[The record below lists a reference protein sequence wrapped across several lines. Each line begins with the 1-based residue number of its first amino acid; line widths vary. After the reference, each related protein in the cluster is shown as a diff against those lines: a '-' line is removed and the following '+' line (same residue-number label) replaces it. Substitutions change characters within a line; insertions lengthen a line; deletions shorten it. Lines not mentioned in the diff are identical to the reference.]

1 MLALIKRL
9 IPPSLR
15 DKWRPWK
22 HQLEEVFREISFF
35 CHPTQRREKKEYLK
49 SVKGRED
56 LFQFARQEFWIS
68 QNQEEIIPLIEL
80 LQERDPQVMGEI
92 GTYLSG
98 NSFLFNQTLRQ
109 LSLQILVDLKVKN
122 KLKLQYYAPSR
133 LSVVSV
139 DGFSC
144 DAYTLHQVAR
154 ALGDRRFDFLFI
166 DGDHEYAGVRQDLL
180 EYAQWVRPGGLV
192 AFHDI
197 IPDHFVR
204 YGRTGPFY
212 AGGVYLLWRQ
222 LKTRFRHWEF
232 VADPDQN
239 GAGIGVIEFDH
250 QATAKLVEIRRLT
263 KDQG

>member
-1 MLALIKRL
+1 MLTPIKRL
-9 IPPSLR
+9 IPSSLR

-22 HQLEEVFREISFF
+22 HHLEEVGQEISFC
-35 CHPTQRREKKEYLK
+35 CHPTQRREKKAHLK
-49 SVKGRED
+49 SLKGRED
-56 LFQFARQEFWIS
+56 LFQFARKEFWIS
-68 QNQEEIIPLIEL
+68 QNREEILPLIEL
-80 LQERDPQVMGEI
+80 LQERDPRVVGEI

-98 NSFLFNQTLRQ
+98 NSFLFNQTLQR

-122 KLKLQYYAPSR
+122 KLKLQYYAPSN
-133 LSVVSV
+133 LSLVCV

-154 ALGDRRFDFLFI
+154 ALGDLRFDFLFI

-197 IPDHFVR
+197 VPDHFVR

-212 AGGVYLLWRQ
+212 AGEVYLLWRQ
-222 LKTRFRHWEF
+222 LKARFRHWEF

-239 GAGIGVIEFDH
+239 GAGIGVIEFDD
-250 QATAKLVEIRRLT
+250 QAGTKLADIRSLT
-263 KDQG
+263 KDQR